1 MTNIDSDS
9 SREWASQAYALLKKR
24 HIVMKG
30 VPPAP
35 LLLGIYL
42 MPKIHANDIQQI
54 KELVKNI
61 QKYF

>member
-1 MTNIDSDS
+1 
-9 SREWASQAYALLKKR
+9 
-24 HIVMKG
+24 MKG